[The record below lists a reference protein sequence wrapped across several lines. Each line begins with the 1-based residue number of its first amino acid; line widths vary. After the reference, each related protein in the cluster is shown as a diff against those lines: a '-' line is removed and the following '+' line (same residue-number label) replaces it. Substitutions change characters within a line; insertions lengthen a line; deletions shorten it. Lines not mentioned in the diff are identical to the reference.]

1 MAIIKAGRKPLAKL
15 AAFLKPFGELIARS
29 ESRQALERYA
39 TGLLAD
45 LPRKTASGMGRSLPG
60 IGGQRLQSFLTRAAW
75 DSKEMDRLR
84 IEHMLRHASVG
95 SGVVVVDD
103 TGFAKKGRH
112 SVGVARQY
120 SGTLG
125 RVDNCQVVVSLQ
137 YVDSR
142 FDWPVNARVYLP
154 ESWTKDRPR
163 CRGAKVPKAVRF
175 QTKGEIALDLI
186 DEGRAAGLNPRA
198 VVTDAGYGD
207 QHPFLDGLESRGLA
221 YGAAV
226 GVAVRFRPADAVEAD
241 AGDPPVPGYSGQ
253 GRPRKASTLEE
264 RVPSLEARAILDG
277 LPAKAWRRITWREGT
292 KGPMAKQFAR
302 IKVYRGGHRGKHLPS
317 QGWLIGERPLPGRGG
332 DRKQYL
338 VWGLDELP
346 LKQQA
351 TLLHVRWVVER
362 FYQDAK
368 GELGLDDYEGRQWQG
383 LHRHLA
389 LVQLSHCFLTLQQAY
404 PPAGRRAKPA
414 PLARDFPPGEPP
426 KSSRATTP
434 LARPTI

>member
-1 MAIIKAGRKPLAKL
+1 MAIIKAGREPLAKL
-15 AAFLKPFGELIARS
+15 AAFLKPFSELIARS
-29 ESRQALERYA
+29 ESRQALERYE

-75 DSKEMDRLR
+75 DAQKMDRLR
-84 IEHMLRHASVG
+84 IEHMPRHASVG
-95 SGVVVVDD
+95 DGVVVVDD
-103 TGFAKKGRH
+103 TGLPKKGRH

-125 RVDNCQVVVSLQ
+125 RVDNCQVIVSVQ

-142 FDWPVNARVYLP
+142 YDWPVNARVYLP
-154 ESWTKDRPR
+154 ESWTKDRAR

-175 QTKGEIALDLI
+175 ETKGQIALDLI
-186 DEGRAAGLNPRA
+186 DEARAAGLSPRA

-207 QHPFLDGLESRGLA
+207 QPPFLDGLESRRLA

-226 GVAVRFRPADAVEAD
+226 GVAVRFRLAQAVEAD
-241 AGDPPVPGYSGQ
+241 RGAPPAAPYSGK
-253 GRPRKASTLEE
+253 GRPRKRSTLEQ
-264 RVPSLEARAILDG
+264 RVPSQEARAILDG
-277 LPAKAWRRITWREGT
+277 LPASAWRKITWREGT

-302 IKVYRGGHRGKHLPS
+302 VKVYRTARQGKHLAS
-317 QGWLIGERPLPGRGG
+317 SGWLIGERPLPGHTGE
-332 DRKQYL
+332 RKQYL

-351 TLLHVRWVVER
+351 SLLHVRWVVER
-362 FYQDAK
+362 YYQDAK
-368 GELGLDDYEGRQWQG
+368 GELGLDDYEGRHWPG

-389 LVQLSHCFLTLQQAY
+389 LVQLAHCFLTLQQNY
-404 PPAGRRAKPA
+404 RPAGRRAKLA
-414 PLARDFPPGEPP
+414 PLARDFPPGGPP
-426 KSSRATTP
+426 KSGRSTAP
-434 LARPTI
+434 LARPTV